1 MRTWLDPFRQALDA
15 VATPIRFFCRDDD
28 IGWGDDRLFELL
40 DLFATYAVPI
50 DLAVIP
56 RALTPGLARQLC
68 TRVEVASGRIAL
80 HQHGFAHVNHEPAGR
95 KCEFGPARST
105 AMQQHDIALG
115 QQRLH
120 DL

>member
-1 MRTWLDPFRQALDA
+1 LDA

-28 IGWGDDRLFELL
+28 IGWGDDWLFGLL

-80 HQHGFAHVNHEPAGR
+80 HQHGFAHVNNEPAGR
-95 KCEFGPARST
+95 KCEFCPARPPPFP
-105 AMQQHDIALG
+105 QPHLPPPQ
-115 QQRLH
+115 
-120 DL
+120 